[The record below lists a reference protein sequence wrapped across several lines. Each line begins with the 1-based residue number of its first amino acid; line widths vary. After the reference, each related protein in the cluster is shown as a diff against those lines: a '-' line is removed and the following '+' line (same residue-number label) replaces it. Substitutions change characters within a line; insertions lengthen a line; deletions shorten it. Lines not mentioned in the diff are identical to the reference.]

1 MSAESSLRLSEMSIC
16 GATSAAAA
24 ATWIFALCNGSKT
37 LRPPRSTAKSEIT
50 VSRPRHQNGTIAA
63 SLWAQPGRH
72 VMAAVDQGQAHAPP
86 IPLAGSAILLLFGV
100 TLRPQ
105 LRCDPCQCGQA
116 DMWDARAIVTRD
128 EAFLSL
134 VVWSPK
140 RGVRISQAESSQP
153 VP

>member
-1 MSAESSLRLSEMSIC
+1 MQPRQQLLLLPGSSR
-16 GATSAAAA
+16 
-24 ATWIFALCNGSKT
+24 WDFCNGSET

-50 VSRPRHQNGTIAA
+50 VSRPRHQNDTIAA

-86 IPLAGSAILLLFGV
+86 IPLAGSAVLLLFGV

-116 DMWDARAIVTRD
+116 DMWNAGAIVTRD
-128 EAFLSL
+128 KAFLSL
-134 VVWSPK
+134 VVWSPE
-140 RGVRISQAESSQP
+140 RRVRISQAESSQP
-153 VP
+153 VPWQDCRSAEQW

>member
-24 ATWIFALCNGSKT
+24 AIWIFALCNGSET
-37 LRPPRSTAKSEIT
+37 LRPPRFTAKSEIT
-50 VSRPRHQNGTIAA
+50 IFRPRHQNGTIAA

-72 VMAAVDQGQAHAPP
+72 VMAAVDQGQAHAPS
-86 IPLAGSAILLLFGV
+86 IPLADSAILLLFGV

-105 LRCDPCQCGQA
+105 LRCDPCQCGQT
-116 DMWDARAIVTRD
+116 DMWDARVIVTRN

-134 VVWSPK
+134 VVWRPK
-140 RGVRISQAESSQP
+140 RGVRISQAESSQA
-153 VP
+153 VS